1 MVVTVHRDDRAWTRS
16 KAPGPNPHPLPA
28 APKGPKGGP
37 PGVPDRRT
45 GTLAMLFGS
54 AGVLVGLVGAA
65 TFLPYAGLMGSQ
77 YESLAGLMT
86 VFSLVGMEISALGI
100 VAGLGLSRGWSGAP
114 RTLLGIAGS
123 LAFLAAVMG
132 ALYPIGF
139 FLLILVVPTWGFVAL
154 RVLLRKGGAAPVPPA
169 GIPTRRATP

>member
-1 MVVTVHRDDRAWTRS
+1 MI
-16 KAPGPNPHPLPA
+16 L
-28 APKGPKGGP
+28 
-37 PGVPDRRT
+37 
-45 GTLAMLFGS
+45 GS

-100 VAGLGLSRGWSGAP
+100 LAGLGLSRGWPRAP
-114 RTLLGIAGS
+114 RALLGVAAS

-132 ALYPIGF
+132 ALYPVGF
-139 FLLILVVPTWGFVAL
+139 FLLVLIGPTWGFVAL
-154 RVLLRKGGAAPVPPA
+154 RVLLRKEGAAPVQPA